1 MDDLEAER
9 RRYFRD
15 RNERKLESEP
25 PGLNLDMATFRRDFP
40 DENPE
45 LVDNETD
52 SKGLVVLCNAH
63 RNDHEHE
70 GRIAY
75 MAVGLGVVVPVLLAT
90 AVNLYIIIRFTLDPR
105 MVPRILIVDDCLWDS
120 LRMWSQA
127 ILGKEF
133 LVEMRLKNHDPNAP
147 QEPAAEPFR
156 R

>member
-105 MVPRILIVDDCLWDS
+105 MVPRILIVDEW
-120 LRMWSQA
+120 A
-127 ILGKEF
+127 LGLLYAKIM
-133 LVEMRLKNHDPNAP
+133 LHAHQIQPPNRLTRGLTNVRCA
-147 QEPAAEPFR
+147 QR
-156 R
+156 S